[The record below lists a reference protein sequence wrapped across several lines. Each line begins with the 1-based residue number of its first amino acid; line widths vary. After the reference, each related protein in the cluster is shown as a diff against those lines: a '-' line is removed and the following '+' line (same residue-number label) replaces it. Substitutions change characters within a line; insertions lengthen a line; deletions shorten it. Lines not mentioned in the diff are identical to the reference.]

1 MSLVFLYP
9 SYLRRPTQTQTL
21 WPFNPSNPTL
31 TLTLTLTLI
40 RRPLR
45 RPSSRTIATK
55 NSLPAR
61 GAMRRTRPTRSN
73 ASASS
78 SLAARAT
85 ATATASVSGRS
96 HRPTNPL
103 AAAARPRLRGRW
115 CAQCLTRVRGASP
128 NPSPSP
134 HPHPHPN
141 PISNLIPNQVCD
153 ASLSPP
159 PPPALGGCATNL
171 REANDTMYCHQ
182 VTS

>member
-1 MSLVFLYP
+1 MSLLFLYP
-9 SYLRRPTQTQTL
+9 SYLRRSTQTQTV
-21 WPFNPSNPTL
+21 WPFNPSNP
-31 TLTLTLTLI
+31 TLTLTLI

-45 RPSSRTIATK
+45 RPSSRTLATK
-55 NSLPAR
+55 SSLPAR
-61 GAMRRTRPTRSN
+61 GAMRRTRPTRSS

-85 ATATASVSGRS
+85 ATASATVSGRS

-103 AAAARPRLRGRW
+103 AAAARPQLRGRR

-134 HPHPHPN
+134 QPDPN
-141 PISNLIPNQVCD
+141 PNPNSNPIPNQVCN

-171 REANDTMYCHQ
+171 REAYDTMYCHQ
-182 VTS
+182 VTN